1 MINYVNTSQCAGS
14 WESKKERRQ
23 NRSDREA
30 SVTDPAMIT
39 PRSSLKQVVYR
50 LATLD
55 LSFLDKGRR
64 KLVKYREKANKIPVL
79 NNKILS
85 LPRFEKEHG

>member
-39 PRSSLKQVVYR
+39 PRSSLKQV
-50 LATLD
+50 
-55 LSFLDKGRR
+55 
-64 KLVKYREKANKIPVL
+64 P
-79 NNKILS
+79 S
-85 LPRFEKEHG
+85 LPIGDFRP